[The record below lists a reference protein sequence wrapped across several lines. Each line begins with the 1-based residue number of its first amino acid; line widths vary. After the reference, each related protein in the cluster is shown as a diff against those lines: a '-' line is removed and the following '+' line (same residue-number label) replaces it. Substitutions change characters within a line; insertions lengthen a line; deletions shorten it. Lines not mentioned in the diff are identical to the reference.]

1 MPTGEHDD
9 RLVVTE
15 SVRIPRHELKVRFSS
30 SGGPGGQHA
39 NKTATRAELTF
50 DIEVSS
56 AFDDVQRQQLIAA
69 LGPVVRIVADDE
81 RSQLRNRTVAEN
93 RLAERLRGALHVP
106 RQRRATRPTKG
117 SQRRRVEA
125 KRRRTEVKRTRRR
138 PTLDD

>member
-1 MPTGEHDD
+1 VTTDD

-15 SVRIPRHELKVRFSS
+15 SVRIPRHELTVRFSS

-50 DIEVSS
+50 DIEASG
-56 AFDDVQRQQLIAA
+56 AFDDGQRQRLIAA
-69 LGPVVRIVADDE
+69 LGSVVRIVADDE
-81 RSQLRNRTVAEN
+81 RSQTRNRTIAEQ

>member
-1 MPTGEHDD
+1 MTTDD

-15 SVRIPRHELKVRFSS
+15 SVRIPHHELKVRFSS

-50 DIEVSS
+50 DIEASG
-56 AFDDVQRQQLIAA
+56 AFDDGQRQRLVTA
-69 LGPVVRIVADDE
+69 LGSVVRIVADDE
-81 RSQLRNRTVAEN
+81 RSQTRNRTIAEQ

-106 RQRRATRPTKG
+106 RKRRATRPTKG

-125 KRRRTEVKRTRRR
+125 KRRRTEVKRTRRP